1 MSVTRVPAGRPR
13 PALRFPGFLFVLL
26 ALLGCGGGDDGGG
39 GAGGTIVV
47 GMRSDLGGLNPV
59 TYSDQYTY
67 ELLNYALFTP
77 IVQYDKDL
85 KVQPYLAESWELT
98 GDTGVVFRLRRDV
111 RWHDGQPV
119 TAEDVK
125 FTFDRAKDPSAASLV
140 GSAFVA
146 DVDRAE
152 VTDSFTIR
160 FHFARPH
167 AQALEDFWWAP
178 LPKHLLENVSPPEL
192 RNAPFNRQPVGSGPF
207 KLVEWQANQ
216 RMVLEPNPAFPEA
229 LGGPGRG
236 RIVLRVIPE
245 ASTMLTELKTGGV
258 HVDIPVLPDQVQQIK
273 QDANLEFHSFPGRT
287 VYYIGWNNQRQ
298 PFTSANVRR
307 ALALGINRQEI
318 IDALLFGE
326 GALATSTVPP
336 WHPLYPKDVRPLAYN
351 QQEAIALLEQDGWRD
366 ANGDGVREKGGNPLK
381 FTLLSSDNTL
391 NRSVVEMVQAQLRR
405 IGVQVEA
412 RALEF
417 QTMRAQ
423 HVARDF
429 DAVFTSWVLD
439 NFQMAAAPAAL
450 FHSKFASVAGSTNR
464 SGVRIPAL
472 DRLIDQA
479 GAATSEDQARTAWQQ
494 ITESLQREQPVTFMY
509 WLNELA
515 AAQKIVQGVTMD
527 PRGEFVSVAEWTIGR
542 R

>member
-1 MSVTRVPAGRPR
+1 VIGRFTRLHRSFAVICT
-13 PALRFPGFLFVLL
+13 VWLL
-26 ALLGCGGGDDGGG
+26 ACGGDRSRANV
-39 GAGGTIVV
+39 AGGTIVV

-67 ELLNYALFTP
+67 ELINYALFTP
-77 IVQYDKDL
+77 IVQYDEQLQVK
-85 KVQPYLAESWELT
+85 PYLAESWELT
-98 GDTGVVFRLRRDV
+98 GDTGVVFKLRRDV
-111 RWHDGQPV
+111 RWLDGKTV
-119 TAEDVK
+119 SAEDVK
-125 FTFDRAKDPSAASLV
+125 FTFDRAKDPAAASLV
-140 GSAFVA
+140 GSAFLA

-152 VTDSFTIR
+152 VIDSFTVR

-178 LPKHLLENVSPPEL
+178 LPKHLLENVSPAEL

-207 KLVEWQANQ
+207 RLVEWQANQ
-216 RMVLEPNPAFPEA
+216 RMVLEPNPAFPAA
-229 LGGPGRG
+229 LGGPGQARL
-236 RIVLRVIPE
+236 VLRVIPE

-258 HVDIPVLPDQVQQIK
+258 HVDIPVLPDQSQQIK
-273 QDANLEFHSFPGRT
+273 PDNNLQFFSFPGRT
-287 VYYIGWNNQRQ
+287 VYYIGWNNKRE

-326 GALATSTVPP
+326 GAVATSTVPP
-336 WHPLYPKDVRPLAYN
+336 WHPLYPKDLQPLAYN
-351 QQEAIALLEQDGWRD
+351 QQEAMALLEREGWKD
-366 ANGDGVREKGGNPLK
+366 ANGDGIREKNGQPLK

-391 NRSVVEMVQAQLRR
+391 NRSVVEMVQAQLRK

-423 HVARDF
+423 HVKRDF

-439 NFQMAAAPAAL
+439 NFNMASAPNAL
-450 FHSKFASVAGSTNR
+450 FHSKFAAVEGSTNR
-464 SGVRIPAL
+464 SSVSLPAL
-472 DRLIDQA
+472 DRLIEQAA
-479 GAATSEDQARTAWQQ
+479 GATEQDQARAQWRQ
-494 ITESLQREQPVTFMY
+494 ITDLLQREQPVTFMY

-515 AAQKIVQGVTMD
+515 GSQKAVQGVTMD
-527 PRGEFVSVAEWTIGR
+527 PRGEFLSVAKWTLGGR
-542 R
+542 

>member
-1 MSVTRVPAGRPR
+1 LGLKASGK
-13 PALRFPGFLFVLL
+13 ALQPWTAFFLLL
-26 ALLGCGGGDDGGG
+26 ALLACGGGERAGTTT
-39 GAGGTIVV
+39 GGTIVV
-47 GMRSDLGGLNPV
+47 GMRADLGGLNSI

-67 ELLNYALFTP
+67 ELINYALFTP
-77 IVQYDKDL
+77 IVQYDQNL
-85 KVQPYLAESWELT
+85 EVRPYLAESWELT
-98 GDTGVVFRLRRDV
+98 GDTGVVFKLRRDV
-111 RWHDGQPV
+111 RWQDGKPV

-125 FTFDRAKDPSAASLV
+125 FTFDRAKDPAAASLV
-140 GSAFVA
+140 GSAFLA
-146 DVDRAE
+146 NVDRAE
-152 VTDSFTIR
+152 VTDSFTVR
-160 FHFARPH
+160 FHYVRPH

-178 LPKHLLENVSPPEL
+178 MPKHLLENVGAAEL

-207 KLVEWQANQ
+207 KMVEWQANQ

-229 LGGPGRG
+229 LGGPGLA

-258 HVDIPVLPDQVQQIK
+258 HVDIPVTPDQVQQVK
-273 QDANLEFHSFPGRT
+273 QDGNLQFHSFPGRT
-287 VYYIGWNNQRQ
+287 VYYIGWNHKR
-298 PFTSANVRR
+298 PLFTSPNVRR

-318 IDALLFGE
+318 IDALLSGE
-326 GALATSTVPP
+326 GAIATSTVPP

-351 QQEAIALLEQDGWRD
+351 QQEAGALLDREGWRD
-366 ANGDGVREKGGNPLK
+366 ANGDGIREKGGQPLK
-381 FTLLSSDNTL
+381 FTLLSSDQTL
-391 NRSVVEMVQAQLRR
+391 NRSVVEMVQAQLRK

-417 QTMRAQ
+417 QTLRSQ

-439 NFQMAAAPAAL
+439 NFQMASAPYSL
-450 FHSKFASVAGSTNR
+450 FHSTEAAKEGSTNR
-464 SGVRIPAL
+464 SSVRIPAL

-479 GAATSEDQARTAWQQ
+479 AAATNEDQARGVWRQL
-494 ITESLQREQPVTFMY
+494 TEVLQREQPVTFMY

-515 AAQKIVQGVTMD
+515 ASQKTVQGVTMD
-527 PRGEFVSVAEWTIGR
+527 PRGEFVQVAEWTIGR